1 MNDRRTRR
9 ALSIVL
15 LLALACLFA
24 SPHGLPARAAAPDE
38 EADRDR
44 VAQLYEQGRA
54 AYDQEH
60 ANPGDPGLRRRR
72 VEAFRAAAAAQNDF
86 VFRWVTDPQSLEYVV
101 ERYRLGLF
109 LELANLFDRAGRVY
123 RLCLRQPRADEAIW
137 DGQPLRPQAEDRLN
151 LLAQLARAG
160 GERRERETV
169 IIIEHMKGMIRP
181 LSVSLA
187 KAPEPLSE
195 RDAQAVA
202 ARLSFTT
209 DPRVALAAGREPLRA
224 SALLQPFTEASEGS
238 VVVFGIRDHVGGAL
252 RLAREL
258 DAVRRRLAAAYFD
271 AGPTQPVVTVYAN
284 FEDDCNDSARSP
296 APAGGPVLSHASAFL
311 GQQSQQSQQS
321 QRSGQMPAQAPHGG
335 GMSKSN
341 SPACPEAET
350 VGQALSQALHF
361 RKMENAE
368 GYFEPLDNSVVVRK
382 GLTYAGGFFFGTA
395 THELTHA
402 LVHLDFPLAP
412 AWLDEGLA
420 AMHEEY
426 RDPEGNL
433 PPVPLDNYRLYYLR
447 FALDAGKFP
456 SLDAL
461 LDSDS
466 AAWRGQAQPVMAAA
480 ARYFC
485 IYLLE
490 RERGRSLLKR
500 AYEALRDGPQ
510 DAGTPAKVA
519 SARALEQV
527 TGKPLDAIESDF
539 RAFIRARDL
548 GAADSRWQTLRDPIK
563 AVVSKLPDS
572 SPK

>member
-1 MNDRRTRR
+1 MNERRTRR
-9 ALSIVL
+9 TLSFTL
-15 LLALACLFA
+15 LLALACLAATPRGA
-24 SPHGLPARAAAPDE
+24 SPLAASPDKEQDRARIFE
-38 EADRDR
+38 
-44 VAQLYEQGRA
+44 LFEQGLA
-54 AYDQEH
+54 ARNEEK
-60 ANPGDPGLRRRR
+60 ANPGDAGLRRRR
-72 VEAFRAAAAAQNDF
+72 VAVFVAAAAAQNNF
-86 VFRWVTDPQSLEYVV
+86 VFNWATDPQSLEYVV
-101 ERYRLGLF
+101 ERYRLGVF
-109 LELANLFDRAGRVY
+109 LELAERYERARRAYEV
-123 RLCLRQPRADEAIW
+123 CLRLPLVGEAIW
-137 DGQPLRPQAEDRLN
+137 DSQPLRPQAQERLRQ
-151 LLAQLARAG
+151 LSQLARA

-187 KAPEPLSE
+187 KAPEKLSE

-202 ARLSFTT
+202 ARLNFTT

-224 SALLQPFTEASEGS
+224 SALLQPVTEASEGGI
-238 VVVFGIRDHVGGAL
+238 VVFGIRDRVGGAS
-252 RLAREL
+252 RLARQL

-284 FEDDCNDSARSP
+284 FEEGCNDSARSP
-296 APAGGPVLSHASAFL
+296 APAGGLGLPHASAFRRRQS
-311 GQQSQQSQQS
+311 QQSQQSQQS
-321 QRSGQMPAQAPHGG
+321 GRMPAQAPHGG
-335 GMSKSN
+335 MSKSN
-341 SPACPEAET
+341 APACPEAEAI
-350 VGQALSQALHF
+350 GQALSQALHF

-402 LVHLDFPLAP
+402 LVHLDFPQAP
-412 AWLDEGLA
+412 PWLDEGLA

-426 RDPEGNL
+426 HDPVGNL

-456 SLDAL
+456 SLETL

-519 SARALEQV
+519 SARVLEQV

-539 RAFIRARDL
+539 RAFVRARDL